1 MPANFRSSNN
11 DAWKVNTSNLVLN
24 SSKIKINK
32 KQKERNEELEQEIF
46 QEELDLS
53 IASILAEPSDDID
66 LPMISRSIYV
76 GKKGSLSFLTEDDQ
90 IKTISVKSDS
100 SFFDIKTRRILFT
113 NTSASSIIV
122 LF

>member
-1 MPANFRSSNN
+1 MPANFRPNNN
-11 DAWKVNTSNLVLN
+11 DAWRTNNLDLLLTR
-24 SSKIKINK
+24 SQLPK
-32 KQKERNEELEQEIF
+32 KNRNRNEELEQEIF
-46 QEELDLS
+46 QEELNLS

>member
-24 SSKIKINK
+24 SSKIKVNK
-32 KQKERNEELEQEIF
+32 KLKEDSEGIEQEFF
-46 QEELDLS
+46 QEDLS
-53 IASILAEPSDDID
+53 MSLASMFVNPSDDID
-66 LPMISRSIYV
+66 LPMSTRSIYI
-76 GKKGSLSFLTEDDQ
+76 GKKGLLSFLTEENE
-90 IKTISVKSDS
+90 IKTINVKRDC
-100 SFFDIKTRRILFT
+100 SFFDIKTHRILFT